1 MVSGSHQTLCC
12 SRRADHQ
19 DGFSKA
25 SAESFL
31 GLRSG
36 HRGSISEV
44 EGGEG

>member
-1 MVSGSHQTLCC
+1 MFPGPTHNSN
-12 SRRADHQ
+12 HQ

-36 HRGSISEV
+36 HGGSISEV
-44 EGGEG
+44 EGGEW